1 MTSTRIAIITLFL
14 FAAPYFLAERTS
26 LRPGFNVFSA
36 QQDVEIGKEVSKDA
50 ERKLRIINDSQINSY
65 TNSLG
70 RRLASRAPGEKYPY
84 QFKVV
89 DDKAINAFA
98 LPGGFL
104 YINRGI
110 FENADNEAQLA
121 GVVSHEIGHVV
132 LRHGTNQMSKSYAAQ
147 APLSILGSAL
157 GNQSIGAIIAQMGAS
172 FAANSVLL
180 KFSRDAE
187 RQADL
192 MGAQILYDSNYDP
205 RAMVQFFEKLETQGG
220 ARSAQFFSSH
230 PNPGNRIGAV
240 NQEIGK

>member
-14 FAAPYFLAERTS
+14 LAAPYFLAERTS

-50 ERKLRIINDSQINSY
+50 ERNLRILNDSQISSY

-89 DDKAINAFA
+89 DDKQINAFA

-121 GVVSHEIGHVV
+121 GVMAHEIGHVV
-132 LRHGTNQMSKSYAAQ
+132 LRHGTNQSYRNDSADFQRTKRSLKS
-147 APLSILGSAL
+147 
-157 GNQSIGAIIAQMGAS
+157 
-172 FAANSVLL
+172 
-180 KFSRDAE
+180 R
-187 RQADL
+187 
-192 MGAQILYDSNYDP
+192 
-205 RAMVQFFEKLETQGG
+205 
-220 ARSAQFFSSH
+220 
-230 PNPGNRIGAV
+230 
-240 NQEIGK
+240 